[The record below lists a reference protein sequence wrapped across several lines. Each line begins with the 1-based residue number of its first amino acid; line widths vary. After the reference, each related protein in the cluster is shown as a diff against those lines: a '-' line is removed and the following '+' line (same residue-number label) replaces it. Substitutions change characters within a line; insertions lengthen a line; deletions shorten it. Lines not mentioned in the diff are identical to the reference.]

1 MVPSATLFSIFAMLA
16 AASAQA
22 SSSWKPAK
30 NQLCFGRQSCHY
42 ASDEANKRQGN
53 LMSHIFP
60 DEVCIRGKINPESWV
75 DRIPKCG

>member
-1 MVPSATLFSIFAMLA
+1 MVPSTTLFSIVAMLA

-42 ASDEANKRQGN
+42 ASDGVRQHHAHARQSRLVGG
-53 LMSHIFP
+53 H
-60 DEVCIRGKINPESWV
+60 
-75 DRIPKCG
+75 

>member
-1 MVPSATLFSIFAMLA
+1 MVPSTTLFSCFAMLA

-42 ASDEANKRQGN
+42 ASDEGN

-60 DEVCIRGKINPESWV
+60 DEICIQGEINPESWV